1 MAMIIHRHLYICGEY
16 MIVTKIEKHNSRFK
30 IYIDG
35 SIAFLL
41 YKGDLRRF
49 GVEEDAELSED
60 SYNGIKN
67 LLFERGKERALYML
81 DNSFKTEKYIKDK
94 LKSGY
99 YPEDVIDAVIEKLK
113 EMNLVN
119 DLNYAKLYIEYKASA
134 KSTKKIVQDLYV
146 KGIKREYIDQAFE
159 ESEFNEYESLDRIIQ
174 KKKDKYNLED
184 KKELN
189 KFYNYLLS
197 KGYSYNDVKSRLALL
212 DITLS

>member
-1 MAMIIHRHLYICGEY
+1 

-35 SIAFLL
+35 SMAFLL

-99 YPEDVIDAVIEKLK
+99 YPEDVVDAIIEKLK

-119 DLNYAKLYIEYKASA
+119 DLNYAKLYIEYKSSA
-134 KSTKKIVQDLYV
+134 KSKKKIVQDLYV

-159 ESEFNEYESLDRIIQ
+159 ESEFDEYESLDRIIQ

-184 KKELN
+184 KKDLN